1 MLNKKLLSTGSIYL
15 IANMV
20 NASIPF
26 LLLPI
31 LTRILSPADYGIIA
45 IFTVLLTLTNAFV
58 GLSVQGA
65 VNVNFFKLSSE
76 KFSEYITSCI
86 FLLILS
92 ALGVFVVLS
101 FLGVWLEELLGI
113 PYKWILIAVAISFF
127 QFLTKLQ
134 LTVWIV
140 KGEAIKYG
148 ILQISNTVLNA
159 SLSLIFIF
167 IIGMLWEGRLLGQAV
182 AISIFGLLST
192 FFLYKQNLFKKPSTL
207 KLDMQDALKFGVPLI
222 PHVMGAFAIYSMDRV
237 IITNFLGT
245 VAVGIYMVGVQLG
258 QAMGLFADSFNK
270 VFSPW
275 LMRTLSNEDIDKLA
289 IVKKTY
295 LSMFFILCIGMIWAI
310 LATYL
315 LPYIVGGEFQE
326 AESIIGII
334 CLGFSLQGLYYLVTN
349 YIFFTKKTKFLA
361 IITFISGLINIPLTY
376 MLVKHYGVEG
386 AAYSFL
392 CVQVLFFMSVWYLS
406 AKVYPMPWLFFI
418 KGKKNA

>member
-1 MLNKKLLSTGSIYL
+1 MLNKKLLSIGSVYL

-31 LTRILSPADYGIIA
+31 LTRVLSPEDYGIIA
-45 IFTVLLTLTNAFV
+45 MFTILLTLTNAFV

-65 VNVNFFKLSSE
+65 VNVNYFKLDSE

-86 FLLILS
+86 FLLVLSASGVLVILS
-92 ALGVFVVLS
+92 FS
-101 FLGVWLEELLGI
+101 GVWLEKLLGI
-113 PYKWILIAVAISFF
+113 PYKWILIAIGISFF
-127 QFLTKLQ
+127 QFLNKLQ
-134 LTVWIV
+134 LTVWVV

-148 ILQISNTVLNA
+148 ALQISNTALNA
-159 SLSLIFIF
+159 FLSLFFIF
-167 IIGMLWEGRLLGQAV
+167 IIGMLWEGRLLGQAI
-182 AISIFGLLST
+182 AISIFGLLSV
-192 FFLYKQNLFKKPSTL
+192 FLLYKQNLFKKPSTL
-207 KLDMQDALKFGVPLI
+207 KLDMQDALKFGLPLI
-222 PHVMGAFAIYSMDRV
+222 PHVIGAFAIYSMDRV
-237 IITNFLGT
+237 IITNFLGV

-275 LMRTLSNEDIDKLA
+275 LMKSLSNEDIDKLA
-289 IVKKTY
+289 MVKKTY
-295 LSMFFILCIGMIWAI
+295 LSMFLILCVGMLWAVI
-310 LATYL
+310 ATYF
-315 LPYIVGGEFQE
+315 LPYIVGSEFQE
-326 AESIIGII
+326 SKPIIWII

-349 YIFFTKKTKFLA
+349 YIFFTKKTKLLA
-361 IITFISGLINIPLTY
+361 MITFTSGLVNIPLTY
-376 MLVKHYGVEG
+376 MLVKYYGIEG

>member
-1 MLNKKLLSTGSIYL
+1 MLSKKLLSAGSIYL

-31 LTRILSPADYGIIA
+31 LTRVLSPEDYGIIA
-45 IFTVLLTLTNAFV
+45 MFTILLTLMNAFV

-65 VNVNFFKLSSE
+65 VNVNFFKLDSN
-76 KFSEYITSCI
+76 KFAEYITSCI

-92 ALGVFVVLS
+92 ALSVLIILS
-101 FLGVWLEELLGI
+101 ILGLWLENLLGI
-113 PYKWILIAVAISFF
+113 PYKWVLIAIGISFF
-127 QFLTKLQ
+127 QFLNKLQ
-134 LTVWIV
+134 LTVWVV

-148 ILQISNTVLNA
+148 TLQISNTTLNA
-159 SLSLIFIF
+159 FLSLFFIF
-167 IIGMLWEGRLLGQAV
+167 IIGMLWEGRLLGQAI
-182 AISIFGLLST
+182 AISIFGILSV
-192 FFLYKQNLFKKPSTL
+192 FLLYKQNLFKKPSTL
-207 KLDMQDALKFGVPLI
+207 KLDMQDALKFGLPLI
-222 PHVMGAFAIYSMDRV
+222 PHVIGAFAIYSMDRV
-237 IITNFLGT
+237 IITNFLGA

-275 LMRTLSNEDIDKLA
+275 LMKSLSNEDIDKLA
-289 IVKKTY
+289 MVKKTY
-295 LSMFFILCIGMIWAI
+295 LSMFLILCVGMLWAVI
-310 LATYL
+310 ATYF
-315 LPYIVGGEFQE
+315 LPYIVGSEFQE
-326 AESIIGII
+326 SKPIIWII

-349 YIFFTKKTKFLA
+349 YIFFTKKTKLLA
-361 IITFISGLINIPLTY
+361 MITFTSGLVNIPLTY
-376 MLVKHYGVEG
+376 MLVKYYGIEG

>member
-31 LTRILSPADYGIIA
+31 LTRVLSPEDYGIIA
-45 IFTVLLTLTNAFV
+45 MFAVLLTLTNAFV

-65 VNVNFFKLSSE
+65 VNVNFFKLDSR
-76 KFSEYITSCI
+76 KFAEYITSCI
-86 FLLILS
+86 FLLVLS
-92 ALGVFVVLS
+92 AVGVLVVLS
-101 FLGVWLEELLGI
+101 SSGIWLEELLGI
-113 PYKWILIAVAISFF
+113 PYKWILVAVAISFF
-127 QFLTKLQ
+127 QFLNKLQ
-134 LTVWIV
+134 LTVWVV

-148 ILQISNTVLNA
+148 TLQISNTAIN
-159 SLSLIFIF
+159 SFLSLFFIF
-167 IIGMLWEGRLLGQAV
+167 IVGMLWEGRLLGQAI
-182 AISIFGLLST
+182 AILIFGLLSV
-192 FFLYKQNLFKKPSTL
+192 FFLYKQNLFKKPITL
-207 KLDMQDALKFGVPLI
+207 KLDIQDALKFGLPLI
-222 PHVMGAFAIYSMDRV
+222 PHVIGAFVIYSMDRV

-275 LMRTLSNEDIDKLA
+275 LMKTLSNDDIDKLA

-295 LSMFFILCIGMIWAI
+295 LSMFFILCIGIVWAVI
-310 LATYL
+310 ASYF
-315 LPYIVGGEFQE
+315 LPYIVGSKFQE
-326 AESIIGII
+326 AKSIIWIT

-349 YIFFTKKTKFLA
+349 YIFFTKKTKLLA
-361 IITFISGLINIPLTY
+361 IITFVSGLINIPLTY
-376 MLVKHYGVEG
+376 MLVKYYGIEG

-392 CVQVLFFMSVWYLS
+392 YVQVLFFISVWYLS

>member
-1 MLNKKLLSTGSIYL
+1 
-15 IANMV
+15 MV

-31 LTRILSPADYGIIA
+31 LTRVLSPEDYGIIA
-45 IFTVLLTLTNAFV
+45 MFTILLTLTNAFV

-65 VNVNFFKLSSE
+65 VNVNYFKLDSE
-76 KFSEYITSCI
+76 RFSEYITSCI
-86 FLLILS
+86 FLLVLS
-92 ALGVFVVLS
+92 ALGVFVILS
-101 FLGVWLEELLGI
+101 FSGVWLEKLLGI
-113 PYKWILIAVAISFF
+113 PYKWILIAVTISFF

-134 LTVWIV
+134 LTVWVV

-148 ILQISNTVLNA
+148 TLQISNTAINTL
-159 SLSLIFIF
+159 LSLFFIF
-167 IIGMLWEGRLLGQAV
+167 TVGMLWEGRLLGQMI
-182 AISIFGLLST
+182 AIVIFGLLAI
-192 FFLYKQNLFKKPSTL
+192 FLLYKQSLFKKPLTL
-207 KLDMQDALKFGVPLI
+207 KLDMQDALKFGLPLI
-222 PHVMGAFAIYSMDRV
+222 PHVIGAFAIYSMDRV

-258 QAMGLFADSFNK
+258 QAMGLLADSLNK

-275 LMRTLSNEDIDKLA
+275 LMKSLSNEDIDKSV

-295 LSMFFILCIGMIWAI
+295 VSMFFILCVGGIWG
-310 LATYL
+310 ATTTYF
-315 LPYIVGGEFQE
+315 LPYIVGSEFQE
-326 AESIIGII
+326 AKPIIWIV

-349 YIFFTKKTKFLA
+349 YIFFTKKTKLLA
-361 IITFISGLINIPLTY
+361 MITFTSGLINIPLTY
-376 MLVKHYGVEG
+376 ILVKYYGIEG

-392 CVQVLFFMSVWYLS
+392 CVQILFFISVWYLS